1 MPYPVPL
8 GRIAPDLAAF
18 NGAFLYC
25 TDCSAAHRISASDR
39 SAIYLDDGTPTPVDD
54 LQRFLG
60 AHVEHRFRLLRR
72 SSDAEMLSH
81 ARWDPMC
88 RVAWEASDGER
99 DFVVTFGRTDLG
111 SPRQYAIVPGRLLL
125 DNESVQLDA
134 EALRRVIDEALY
146 PHAAPGSK
154 IDSMVEVCQRAVA
167 TVPSDRFEPVDEE
180 RDDPSVQLACL
191 PLSVVE
197 ALLGEVRRRFS
208 GTEAERLAQVVGND
222 LCRDIPLIRVAR
234 RYRIENLG

>member
-1 MPYPVPL
+1 MPYPVAL
-8 GRIAPDLAAF
+8 GRIPPDLAAF

-25 TDCSAAHRISASDR
+25 TDCSAAHRISQTDR
-39 SAIYLDDGTPTPVDD
+39 SPIYLDDGTLTSADD

-88 RVAWEASDGER
+88 RVAWEASDGES

-111 SPRQYAIVPGRLLL
+111 SPRQYAIFPGRLLVE
-125 DNESVQLDA
+125 NECVELDA

-146 PHAAPGSK
+146 PHAAPESK
-154 IDSMVEVCQRAVA
+154 IEPVVELCQRAIA
-167 TVPSDRFEPVDEE
+167 TIPSDRFEPVDEE

-191 PLSVVE
+191 PPSVVE
-197 ALLGEVRRRFS
+197 ALLGEARRRFS
-208 GTEAERLAQVVGND
+208 ASEAERLAQVVGDD
-222 LCRDIPLIRVAR
+222 LRRDIPLIRVTR
-234 RYRIENLG
+234 RYRIQSLG